1 MSRVPIITD
10 HDLEFDIINRVP
22 GHDHAAIGYALDA
35 GASVIIPHIDTVEQ
49 AQHVVSAAKFGLK
62 AKGNRS
68 APPFRML
75 PGIGDTASDPSR
87 SIWENV
93 NDQAA
98 IVIQIESEE
107 GARNLDAILTA
118 VGDQID
124 AVWMGTLDTR
134 VSMGY
139 DGFSGSEPRFLEIVE
154 LYQNALKKHDVPN
167 TGMCLGGDWAQGANK
182 AFVIVGG
189 DALAFLGDI
198 ATIKN
203 ARENLPPLP
212 GKSKINGY

>member
-1 MSRVPIITD
+1 MPIHPD
-10 HDLEFDIINRVP
+10 HDHKPDIIRRVP

-35 GASVIIPHIDTVEQ
+35 GASIIIPQVDTVEQ

-62 AKGNRS
+62 ANGNRS
-68 APPFRML
+68 APPCRWF
-75 PGIGDTASDPSR
+75 PGLGDTVADPSR

-93 NDQAA
+93 NSQAA
-98 IVIQIESEE
+98 IIFQIESEE

-124 AVWMGTLDTR
+124 AVWMGTLDIR

-139 DGFSGSEPRFLEIVE
+139 DGFWGSEPRFLEIVE
-154 LYQNALKKHDVPN
+154 LYQNTLKKHDVPN
-167 TGMCLGGDWAQGANK
+167 SGMCLGGDWAKGANK

-189 DALAFLGDI
+189 DAFAFLADT

-203 ARENLPPLP
+203 ARENLLPLL
-212 GKSKINGY
+212 GKSKMNGH

>member
-1 MSRVPIITD
+1 MPINQD
-10 HDLEFDIINRVP
+10 HDLKSDVIDRVP
-22 GHDHAAIGYALDA
+22 GHDHAVIGYALDA
-35 GASVIIPHIDTVEQ
+35 GASIIIPQVDTVEQ
-49 AQHVVSAAKFGLK
+49 AQHVVSAAKFGVK

-68 APPFRML
+68 APPCRWL
-75 PGIGDTASDPSR
+75 SGIGDTGIDPSR

-124 AVWMGTLDTR
+124 AVWMGTLDMR

-139 DGFSGSEPRFLEIVE
+139 DGFWGSEPRFLEIVE
-154 LYQNALKKHDVPN
+154 LYQNTLKKHDVPN
-167 TGMCLGGDWAQGANK
+167 TGMCIDGDWAKGANK

-189 DALAFLGDI
+189 DAFAFLADT

-212 GKSKINGY
+212 GKSKINGH